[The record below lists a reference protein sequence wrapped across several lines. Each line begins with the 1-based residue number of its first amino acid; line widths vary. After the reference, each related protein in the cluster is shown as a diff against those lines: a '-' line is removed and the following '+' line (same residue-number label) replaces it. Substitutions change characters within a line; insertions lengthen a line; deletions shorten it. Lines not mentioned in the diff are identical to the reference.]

1 MEESPEW
8 GTLSPEEFAHLQ
20 KYLDYSSKKVQDV
33 LQDFYGDGALSQHL
47 QGECVDFEGFR
58 LFLQS
63 YLEATDVPEALC
75 RHLFMS
81 FQSTAPGQPGSG
93 LVCVNDVSCYFS
105 LLEGGRPEDKLE
117 FTFKL
122 YDKDGNGL
130 LDSSEVERI
139 ITQMMR
145 VAQYLDWDVTELK
158 PILQEM
164 MREIDYDGSG
174 TVSLAE
180 WLRGGVTNI
189 PLLVLLGLEVHMK
202 DDGQHMWRL
211 KHFNRPVYCN
221 VCETLL
227 VGLRKQG
234 LCCTFC
240 KFTVHERCA
249 RKAPPSC
256 ISTYAKS
263 RKEAGVQAHVWVKG
277 GCEASKCGRCQK
289 KIKSF
294 QSLTGLHCVWC
305 HLKIHEECLATVPPA
320 CDCGLLR
327 DHILPPSAIY
337 PVVLERQ
344 NSQKDG
350 SGTPGEEGPQV
361 FTTPEGQALRVSPVP
376 DTHPLL
382 VFVNPKSGGKQGE
395 RVLRKLQYLLNPRQ
409 VYNLQQG
416 GPNPGLNF
424 FRDVPDFRILVCGGD
439 GTVGWILDAID
450 KANLPRRPPV
460 AVLPL
465 GTGNDLARCLR
476 WGGGYDGENLVKIL
490 KDIEG
495 SSVVQMDRWH
505 LRVLPASPAE
515 AGDPVPYEII
525 NNYFSIG
532 VDASIAH
539 RFHVM
544 REKYPEKFNSRMK
557 NKLWYLEFAT
567 SETLFATCKKLK
579 ECLSIECCGTPL
591 ELRGAL
597 AGVAVLNIPS
607 MHGGSNLW
615 GETKRPLGE
624 ARRAP
629 GTEQPPAITDA
640 ETLKTCVQDLSDQ
653 RLEVV
658 GLEGVL
664 EMGQI
669 YTGLK
674 SAGTRLAKCSEITL
688 RTLKPL
694 PMQIDGEPWMQP
706 PCTIKITHK
715 NQAPMLMAPP
725 PALLQLLR
733 PQEGPRGGLKGG
745 WSPPPP
751 QPPAL
756 RPRRGP
762 RTKALSRGRHLA
774 APPPKKIA
782 PTGCSGVGAAGRT
795 PQGHLEGGCAML
807 PPQYPCVPPQLEP
820 PTLLGS
826 PLCPIYYPPP
836 PHFKCLLQ

>member
-1 MEESPEW
+1 E
-8 GTLSPEEFAHLQ
+8 
-20 KYLDYSSKKVQDV
+20 
-33 LQDFYGDGALSQHL
+33 
-47 QGECVDFEGFR
+47 VD
-58 LFLQS
+58 
-63 YLEATDVPEALC
+63 
-75 RHLFMS
+75 
-81 FQSTAPGQPGSG
+81 
-93 LVCVNDVSCYFS
+93 
-105 LLEGGRPEDKLE
+105 
-117 FTFKL
+117 
-122 YDKDGNGL
+122 
-130 LDSSEVERI
+130 RI

-211 KHFNRPVYCN
+211 KHFNRPAYCN

-249 RKAPPSC
+249 RRAPPSC

-277 GCEASKCGRCQK
+277 GCEAGKCGKCQK

-305 HLKIHEECLATVPPA
+305 HLKIHEECLPLVPPA
-320 CDCGLLR
+320 CDCGVLR
-327 DHILPPSAIY
+327 DHVLPPAAIY
-337 PVVLERQ
+337 PVLLVRDAAGLHHPRGPGAAGEPRPPPYVCVPPPAPGAGAQ
-344 NSQKDG
+344 PSPP
-350 SGTPGEEGPQV
+350 TPQ
-361 FTTPEGQALRVSPVP
+361 VSPVP

-395 RVLRKLQYLLNPRQ
+395 RVLRKFQYLLNPRQ

-416 GPNPGLNF
+416 GPTPGLNF
-424 FRDVPDFRILVCGGD
+424 FRDVPDFRVLVCGGD

-476 WGGGYDGENLVKIL
+476 WGGGYAGEDLVKIL
-490 KDIEG
+490 REMEG
-495 SSVVQMDRWH
+495 GSLVQMDRWQ
-505 LRVLPASPAE
+505 LRVLPEDPA
-515 AGDPVPYEII
+515 ARGDPVPYEII

-567 SETLFATCKKLK
+567 SETIFATCKKLK
-579 ECLSIECCGTPL
+579 ECLSVECCGTPL
-591 ELRGAL
+591 DLSGAL
-597 AGVAVLNIPS
+597 AGLAVLNIPS

-615 GETKRPLGE
+615 GETKRALGE
-624 ARRAP
+624 ARRAA
-629 GTEQPPAITDA
+629 GAGQPPAITDA
-640 ETLKTCVQDLSDQ
+640 ETLKTCVQDLSDR

-674 SAGTRLAKCSEITL
+674 SAGKRLATCSEITL
-688 RTLKPL
+688 R
-694 PMQIDGEPWMQP
+694 
-706 PCTIKITHK
+706 
-715 NQAPMLMAPP
+715 
-725 PALLQLLR
+725 
-733 PQEGPRGGLKGG
+733 
-745 WSPPPP
+745 
-751 QPPAL
+751 
-756 RPRRGP
+756 
-762 RTKALSRGRHLA
+762 
-774 APPPKKIA
+774 
-782 PTGCSGVGAAGRT
+782 
-795 PQGHLEGGCAML
+795 
-807 PPQYPCVPPQLEP
+807 
-820 PTLLGS
+820 
-826 PLCPIYYPPP
+826 
-836 PHFKCLLQ
+836 